1 MASLDNYL
9 NILQQEREA
18 LAFVVSDADQTVD
31 VYRRPK
37 QTGVAGLTEEVKDQ
51 KPLRTARVRI
61 DFYESRSTV
70 GGRSTLATNP
80 VALTNDLDV
89 RVDDAWRLIDE
100 QERVY
105 WYRVA
110 GVRRSRA
117 ASQVSLE
124 EVKR

>member
-9 NILQQEREA
+9 DIRQQEREA

-37 QTGVAGLTEEVKDQ
+37 QTGIAGLTEEVKDQ
-51 KPLRTARVRI
+51 KPLRTTRVRI

-70 GGRSTLATNP
+70 GGRSTVVRNP
-80 VALTNDLDV
+80 VALTSDLDV
-89 RVDDAWRLIDE
+89 RVDDAWRLIDD

-110 GVRRSRA
+110 GVRRGRA